1 MILSHGH
8 LASSR
13 SSKKIKIE
21 IRVYC
26 ITIKVTIV
34 RPKLLLPSLF
44 DDFY

>member
-13 SSKKIKIE
+13 SSKKNIE

-44 DDFY
+44 DEFY